1 MKTTQLIASSFL
13 ILLLT
18 ASVSMFA
25 QQSDRAIVDKFEQ
38 TVKTLTQATDA
49 AKTVQ
54 ECADITASIKE
65 VETEF
70 ASHKDLLDKSL
81 YPDDYTKTITNL
93 KGRLLVRQSDLGVI
107 ESQIVR
113 ITELETQVRELS
125 GKIDNLTQEND
136 KLMGSVKNLET
147 AQALNKE
154 AAAANKTLIDSLT
167 AVIGKLR
174 QNLKERDQ
182 LIFSLIDSLFMQYDK
197 NVASMNDIEKQG
209 VMGKLERRNVLTNIK
224 KSISDNLQ
232 FLEST
237 SLTPKDYAE
246 LARQHN
252 KFESQWKGI
261 GSKLANIY
269 LSGKQKKNE
278 VAIIDTM
285 LATWSAKVNQ
295 GTWKTL
301 TAVFEKCGIALKPF
315 ARGEEFYQSVTAFLD
330 EELNNP
336 KGESKDIRSKRFNN
350 FNTTVWTPELEPTW
364 LPVLVE
370 TGQLTADQ
378 KIDIEKKVEAWR
390 SSVAPM
396 SWIYYV
402 IIGIVL
408 ILILRAISTFVR
420 KKPKPTE

>member
-1 MKTTQLIASSFL
+1 MKTTRVILSSFF

-18 ASVSMFA
+18 ASVSMVA

-38 TVKTLTQATDA
+38 TVKTLSSGIDA

-65 VETEF
+65 IETEF

-81 YPDDYTKTITNL
+81 YPDDYTKTVTNL

-125 GKIDNLTQEND
+125 GKIESLTQAND
-136 KLMGSVKNLET
+136 KLLGDAK
-147 AQALNKE
+147 ALTVAAVNNK
-154 AAAANKTLIDSLT
+154 ALVDSLT

-197 NVASMNDIEKQG
+197 NVASMNDVEKQG
-209 VMGKLERRNVLTNIK
+209 VLGKLERRNVLTSIK

-237 SLTPKDYAE
+237 SLTAKDYAE
-246 LARQHN
+246 LARQHS

-278 VAIIDTM
+278 VATIDTM
-285 LATWSAKVNQ
+285 LAAWSAKVNQ

-301 TAVFEKCGIALKPF
+301 TALFEKGGIALKPF
-315 ARGEEFYQSVTAFLD
+315 ASGEEFYQSVTAFLD
-330 EELNNP
+330 EETKNP
-336 KGESKDIRSKRFNN
+336 KGEEKNIRSKRFNN
-350 FNTTVWTPELEPTW
+350 FNTTVWSPELEVTW

-370 TGQLTADQ
+370 SGKITTDQ

-402 IIGIVL
+402 LIAIVL